1 MGTSRQ
7 SRSKRIIMEIHQI
20 PAIKHLVFQRL
31 SLFYANSVVKTI
43 TLTPIVVREP
53 QSSLTIKTVL
63 MSVSQ
68 SHRGQGLDPKLQRA
82 ARADE

>member
-1 MGTSRQ
+1 MIDTPETHHGDIKAVSL
-7 SRSKRIIMEIHQI
+7 KEKIMEIHQN

-53 QSSLTIKTVL
+53 QSSQTIKSVL
-63 MSVSQ
+63 MSV
-68 SHRGQGLDPKLQRA
+68 RRPMVG
-82 ARADE
+82 